1 MKFEQKIYKNEFDTF
16 YNHFRFSQKETKP
29 PSKQC
34 KKRQVVRKPS
44 RENFYH
50 NKRGNYGKYKMN
62 ETKRL
67 RHNQGG

>member
-34 KKRQVVRKPS
+34 KKRQVVRNPVGKTFIIT
-44 RENFYH
+44 REVIM
-50 NKRGNYGKYKMN
+50 GS
-62 ETKRL
+62 TK
-67 RHNQGG
+67 